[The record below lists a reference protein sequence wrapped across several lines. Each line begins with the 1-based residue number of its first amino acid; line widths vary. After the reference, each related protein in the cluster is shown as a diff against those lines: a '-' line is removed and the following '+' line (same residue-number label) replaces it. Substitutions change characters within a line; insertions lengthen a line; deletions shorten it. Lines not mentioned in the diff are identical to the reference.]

1 MQGKTTMRYH
11 LTPVRT
17 TVIKKS
23 TNNKHRRGCGEKR
36 ILLCYLWECKLVQPL
51 WKIVLMF
58 LRKLKV
64 KLPYDPAIL
73 LLGIQSS
80 KTINQKD
87 TCTCVFI
94 AALYAIAKTWK
105 QLNVHWQMNDKENV
119 AHIYRGM
126 LVSHAKE

>member
-1 MQGKTTMRYH
+1 MKTAMRHH
-11 LTPVRT
+11 LTRVRMAI
-17 TVIKKS
+17 IKKTKS
-23 TNNKHRRGCGEKR
+23 KKCWRSWTGKGTLIHCW
-36 ILLCYLWECKLVQPL
+36 WECKLVQPL